1 MTTARKTEPEPL
13 PTAVDPS
20 ELCRLILDELTAPL
34 ENLLGS
40 KKEADVVKRLVET
53 TFWNVLAKMSQA
65 RQLDS
70 KMQPG
75 SLKRGKS
82 RKRGTGKSAITLSVA
97 DLTPHEVIE
106 SGLVEMSLSQLYR
119 ATQQG
124 RFYCAKPPG
133 KSTGRVYPSWQ
144 FEEPVTNML
153 PEVLSV
159 LREQGEKYI
168 NARMVTAEDDL
179 MELAPAEVLAG
190 RLFDANEQLHPEQ
203 AALLALPTFER
214 LALVKKVFG
223 RPSREN
229 GIG

>member
-1 MTTARKTEPEPL
+1 MTIAQKRVPEPL
-13 PTAVDPS
+13 HIAIDPK
-20 ELCRLILDELTAPL
+20 ELWRLLCAELTGPL
-34 ENLLGS
+34 ENALGS
-40 KKEADVVKRLVET
+40 KKKADDVIRIVEAALLK
-53 TFWNVLAKMSQA
+53 VLARMSRT

-70 KMQPG
+70 KMQRE
-75 SLKRGKS
+75 SLSREKS
-82 RKRGTGKSAITLSVA
+82 RKRGAGKLAIALPVA
-97 DLTPHEVIE
+97 DLTPHEVIQN
-106 SGLVEMSLSQLYR
+106 GLVEMSLSQLYR

-124 RFYCAKPPG
+124 RFYCAKPRG

-168 NARMVTAEDDL
+168 HARMVTAEDDL

-190 RLFDANEQLHPEQ
+190 RLFDADEQLHSGP
-203 AALLALPTFER
+203 AALLALPTSER

-223 RPSREN
+223 KPLRQN
-229 GIG
+229 TIG